1 MNPKKNWLKP
11 DKSGSTPL
19 QWAAIKGQLDQV
31 PVELLTKENMLV
43 PNKYGNTPLHLAAI
57 NGHLDQVPVEILTRE
72 NMLVPD
78 KYGDTPLQWAAIKGQ
93 LDQVPISTLAEL
105 QKSGHLADYDTS
117 SMGKKIVDYLTSHE
131 PYDPFDL

>member
-1 MNPKKNWLKP
+1 MNPIKDWLKP
-11 DKSGSTPL
+11 NKEGFTPL
-19 QWAAIKGQLDQV
+19 QQAAYNGHLDQV
-31 PVELLTKENMLV
+31 PVELLTKENMLL
-43 PNKYGNTPLHLAAI
+43 PDKEGFTPLQWAAI
-57 NGHLDQVPVEILTRE
+57 KVQLDQVPVEILTKE
-72 NMLVPD
+72 NILLPD
-78 KYGDTPLQWAAIKGQ
+78 KYGNTPLHWAAIKGH